1 MWESAAAWPPST
13 SESLRSTGDRRRP
26 PPWQHCT
33 FPQGTLHPSG
43 FLGGVPCKY
52 CLLHS
57 DAARIFA
64 ALTAR
69 EITST
74 GATVVESRAGGGSA
88 CMPTY
93 PEDVQRQAR
102 TSLAILN
109 SKGSTASS
117 LMLHDST
124 WTPSRLRRL
133 GQAQRSSEGCYS
145 VSDGGKGEIRPP
157 AKLTPA
163 GCFGSPSET
172 HYLNVV
178 LLSGYVGLNTY
189 ARRSTSLKKRREGP
203 SAPIRP
209 SPGFAAPLPSNL

>member
-1 MWESAAAWPPST
+1 MYSPKLCRAISSNTSRAEPYPRPVPHSFNIRIGAEVSPRTPWWVVSASRHRDPDRKVTHALSTSRGTGAVWPGHEWCTLRWPPALLVPCAIPCRSRTRCRRSLFSRAVEVSRAVWESAAAWPPST

-74 GATVVESRAGGGSA
+74 GATVVESRAGAVLRA
-88 CMPTY
+88 CPHI
-93 PEDVQRQAR
+93 PR
-102 TSLAILN
+102 TSSARQ
-109 SKGSTASS
+109 GRAS
-117 LMLHDST
+117 
-124 WTPSRLRRL
+124 
-133 GQAQRSSEGCYS
+133 RS
-145 VSDGGKGEIRPP
+145 
-157 AKLTPA
+157 
-163 GCFGSPSET
+163 
-172 HYLNVV
+172 
-178 LLSGYVGLNTY
+178 
-189 ARRSTSLKKRREGP
+189 
-203 SAPIRP
+203 
-209 SPGFAAPLPSNL
+209 